1 MKKQRTWFHGSSL
14 ELETLRKGSSITQIE
29 KLAQAFSTMPSI
41 VSVSDDGKVKHNGRS
56 KGRVYRVADRVTNND
71 IYEHPKSTMG
81 TGWECIIKKEFRLEF
96 LYEYDISHHPDDIL
110 SEKEIKEIEER
121 NIPQ

>member
-1 MKKQRTWFHGSSL
+1 
-14 ELETLRKGSSITQIE
+14 
-29 KLAQAFSTMPSI
+29 MPSI
-41 VSVSDDGKVKHNGRS
+41 VSVSDDGKVKHNGRL

-81 TGWECIIKKEFRLEF
+81 TGWEYITKKEFRLEF

-110 SEKEIKEIEER
+110 SEKEIKKIEER